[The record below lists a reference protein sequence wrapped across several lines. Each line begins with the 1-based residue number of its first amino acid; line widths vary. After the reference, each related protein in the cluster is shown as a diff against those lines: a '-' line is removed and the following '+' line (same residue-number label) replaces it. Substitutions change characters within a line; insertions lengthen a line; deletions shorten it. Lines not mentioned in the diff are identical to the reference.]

1 MLDSPLNTSL
11 PSVPTENEHRLLQPY
26 KIQGKTEPT
35 TEESAPAQNY
45 QHSESLPK
53 AHLPQLCTSLHN
65 VHNWQNRPFLHL

>member
-35 TEESAPAQNY
+35 TEESAPAQEL
-45 QHSESLPK
+45 S
-53 AHLPQLCTSLHN
+53 T
-65 VHNWQNRPFLHL
+65 F